1 MGKKVYIGVNN
12 IPKNVTKIYVGV
24 NGVARKVIKGY
35 VGVNGVARVFW
46 DGGGSIIGFWF
57 YYSTIIEKI
66 IDGKRYTVVPTQ
78 IPVEVRKKN
87 TGIAFYFFIQQIE
100 DGNIIENLVFTV
112 STDSTAT
119 PFNGIWGG
127 QTYPFDSVDSTT
139 VNNDTWYY
147 TIGAPFDYDYAPQYP
162 ADISPNCIVKDA
174 DLEELYDV
182 EDMVKGFLNR
192 YVYTDDFAEDYQVGQ
207 TYNYVD
213 ADKEKTLRKAFAIL
227 LFKNAPW
234 RTSLVYTTIMSN
246 IESIIARILSEAQGF
261 KYISFFAN
269 PVGIAATQPFA
280 NFDIYFGNNNV
291 PDYEVKWVREAFGY
305 KFVEAFGNTRMQ
317 TSKRLMITI
326 NGSTISYR
334 VNTNSQEVQRI
345 GIEIQDLHATT
356 SYYGYRVITSNVGIK
371 FN

>member
-12 IPKNVTKIYVGV
+12 VPKNVTKIYVGV

-35 VGVNGVARVFW
+35 VGVNGVAKVFW
-46 DGGGSIIGFWF
+46 DGGKIVGGFWF
-57 YYSTIIEKI
+57 FYETLQNKEFIEFIPDTYSI
-66 IDGKRYTVVPTQ
+66 YTA
-78 IPVEVRKKN
+78 N
-87 TGIAFYFFIQQIE
+87 TGIVFFAMIVA
-100 DGNIIENLVFTV
+100 ENTSEEALVPLLI
-112 STDSTAT
+112 STDRDAVTIRSSVGAEYTAA
-119 PFNGIWGG
+119 G
-127 QTYPFDSVDSTT
+127 SVT
-139 VNNDTWYY
+139 VNGDTWYWNAWQVFVWKRNY
-147 TIGAPFDYDYAPQYP
+147 QY
-162 ADISPNCIVKDA
+162 SPNCLLKNNVYSWQDSQVVT
-174 DLEELYDV
+174 DLLD
-182 EDMVKGFLNR
+182 R
-192 YVYTDDFAEDYQVGQ
+192 IYTDDFAEDYQVGQ

-234 RTSLVYTTIMSN
+234 RNSLVYITIMSN

-317 TSKRLMITI
+317 TSKRLMIII
-326 NGSTISYR
+326 NGSTISYN